1 MDKDGRWW
9 RETRN
14 GIMEEVFRCPR
25 NPAPLYEPAPTSLA
39 KSALTRILALVALV
53 APFAI
58 IAGVALFITA
68 VARDRIPSWIPWVM
82 GVICYLLPQSRSR
95 KRARPLRLQR
105 NWITSV
111 CVASGN
117 RARGAVRRLAARG
130 NAAAD
135 LIGSMIDVA
144 GGQLG
149 AEADARSIPLSASA
163 GPGGTGPYPCR
174 NPPPCALPP
183 GKGS

>member
-130 NAAAD
+130 NAALD
-135 LIGSMIDVA
+135 DRRRRRPA
-144 GGQLG
+144 GG
-149 AEADARSIPLSASA
+149 RSRRAFNTALRKRRPWRNWPVSLSQPASLRTA
-163 GPGGTGPYPCR
+163 T
-174 NPPPCALPP
+174 
-183 GKGS
+183 GKG